1 MKRYITLILLLSSLS
16 LLESC
21 DPVSKFPQ
29 AYQSDIYKAIRLS
42 GENSPEIEKALNE
55 VPASQIEAMAY
66 MVAYMP
72 QMDLDKIK
80 ADYLLKNVDLAY
92 QARDKY
98 SWGKEVPDSIF
109 FNDVVPY
116 ASINEHRDD
125 WRKDFMDRFS
135 KFITPE
141 MTMKEAIYAVNRS
154 AKAELGVE
162 YNTNRWKPDQSPYES
177 MQQGRAT
184 CTGLSVLLIDAF
196 RSVGIPARFAGTYN
210 WFDDRGNHS
219 WVEVWIDGQWYFT
232 EYYFDD
238 LDRAWFLAD
247 AGKANPNEYNHAIFA
262 TSWKPRK
269 DHFPAVWDEKIQ
281 WIHAENVTDRYL
293 KVYQKSIKNQPLK
306 EDEVM
311 LRVVLLKAMACSD
324 QSDARVS
331 RQVNLYHKNKII
343 SSGQS
348 PDTYDDLNEFLKFKV
363 KKNQVYTFTFSG
375 TDGEPR
381 SKEYKANGDKDQM
394 VRLYQSEE

>member
-1 MKRYITLILLLSSLS
+1 MKRYITFIVLLSVISLF
-16 LLESC
+16 ESC
-21 DPVSKFPQ
+21 NPFNKFPEAYRDDLQQ
-29 AYQSDIYKAIRLS
+29 AVSQAGDNAI
-42 GENSPEIEKALNE
+42 EIETALDK
-55 VPASQIEAMAY
+55 VPSKQKEAMAY
-66 MVAYMP
+66 LVSYMP
-72 QMDLDKIK
+72 QMDLDQVK

-92 QARDKY
+92 QARSKY
-98 SWGKEVPDSIF
+98 NWAKEIPDSIF

-135 KFITPE
+135 NFITPE
-141 MTMKEAIYAVNRS
+141 MSMKEAIYAVNKN
-154 AKAELGVE
+154 AKKELGVA

-177 MQQGRAT
+177 MQQSRAT

-196 RSVGIPARFAGTYN
+196 RAVGIPARFAGTYN

-219 WVEVWIDGQWYFT
+219 WVEVWLDGQWYFT
-232 EYYFDD
+232 EYYFED
-238 LDRAWFLAD
+238 LDKAWFLSD

-269 DHFPAVWDEKIQ
+269 DHFPAVWNENIK

-293 KVYQKSIKNQPLK
+293 KVYQKSIEGQPLK

-311 LRVVLLKAMACSD
+311 LRVVLLKTMACSD
-324 QSDARVS
+324 QSDARVA
-331 RQVNLYHKNKII
+331 RQIDLYHKDKII

-348 PDTYDDLNEFLKFKV
+348 PDAYDDLNNFLKFKV
-363 KKNQVYTFTFSG
+363 KKNQTYTFTFPG
-375 TDGEPR
+375 TNGEPR
-381 SKEYKANGDKDQM
+381 STEFKATAEKDQM

>member
-1 MKRYITLILLLSSLS
+1 MKRYLS
-16 LLESC
+16 LLLVISSMVSFTSC
-21 DPVSKFPQ
+21 DSYNKFPEK
-29 AYQSDIYKAIRLS
+29 YRTTLDKAISAS
-42 GENSPEIEKALNE
+42 GNNKTEIQKALKA
-55 VPASQIEAMAY
+55 VPDNQSEAMAY
-66 MVAYMP
+66 LVSYMP
-72 QMDLDKIK
+72 QMDLDNIK

-92 QARDKY
+92 QSKNKY
-98 SWGKEVPDSIF
+98 SWSKEIPDSIF

-135 KFITPE
+135 KYVTPS
-141 MTMKEAIYAVNRS
+141 MTMKEAIYAVNKN

-177 MQQGRAT
+177 MQQSRAT
-184 CTGLSVLLIDAF
+184 CTGLTILLVDAF
-196 RSVGIPARFAGTYN
+196 RSVGIPARFSGTYN

-219 WVEVWIDGQWYFT
+219 WVEVWMDGRWYFT

-238 LDRAWFLAD
+238 LDKGWFLSD

-269 DHFPAVWDEKIQ
+269 DHFPAVWDENIK
-281 WIHAENVTDRYL
+281 WIHAENVTERYIE
-293 KVYQKSIKNQPLK
+293 VYQKSIDGQPLK
-306 EDEVM
+306 EGEVM

-331 RQVNLYHKNKII
+331 RQINLYHKGKII
-343 SSGQS
+343 NSGQS
-348 PDTYDDLNEFLKFKV
+348 PDSYDDLNNFLKFKV
-363 KKNQVYTFTFSG
+363 KAGQTYNFSFPG
-375 TDGEPR
+375 VNGEP
-381 SKEYKANGDKDQM
+381 KTFKYITTNDKDQM
-394 VRLYQSEE
+394 VRLYQSK